1 MTWFDYKVVPAP
13 RRMKRAR
20 GVSDH
25 ADLFA
30 LTLTEAI
37 NEHARQGWEYVRAET
52 LSAETPGGWLRRGRL
67 EEETVLVFRR
77 ARETL
82 APRLERGEAP
92 MPAPAMPAPAM
103 PAPREPEGSA
113 IPQWVEPI
121 RPEAAPAR
129 PPAPPLPPLR
139 REPVVEDA
147 PAPQPRRPLMP
158 QPDPHPGPRLGPAE
172 RG

>member
-1 MTWFDYKVVPAP
+1 MAYFDYKVVPAP
-13 RRMKRAR
+13 RRMKRAK

-30 LTLTEAI
+30 LTLTDAI
-37 NEHARQGWEYVRAET
+37 NEHARQGWEYLRAET
-52 LSAETPGGWLRRGRL
+52 LSAETPGGWFRRGRL

-77 ARETL
+77 ERETL
-82 APRLERGEAP
+82 APRLERSEAP
-92 MPAPAMPAPAM
+92 APGMPL
-103 PAPREPEGSA
+103 PREPEAGG

-121 RPEAAPAR
+121 RPEAAPVRA
-129 PPAPPLPPLR
+129 PVPPLPPLR

-147 PAPQPRRPLMP
+147 PAPQPRRPVAP
-158 QPDPHPGPRLGPAE
+158 QPDPYPAGPRLGPAE

>member
-1 MTWFDYKVVPAP
+1 MAWFDYKVVPAP
-13 RRMKRAR
+13 RRMKRAK

-30 LTLTEAI
+30 LTLTDAI
-37 NEHARQGWEYVRAET
+37 NEHARQGWEYLRAET

-77 ARETL
+77 ERETL
-82 APRLERGEAP
+82 APRLERSGAASP
-92 MPAPAMPAPAM
+92 VAPAA
-103 PAPREPEGSA
+103 REPETAGG

-121 RPEAAPAR
+121 RSEAAPAR

-147 PAPQPRRPLMP
+147 PAPQPRRAAPPQPGTP

>member
-1 MTWFDYKVVPAP
+1 MAYFDYKVVPAP
-13 RRMKRAR
+13 RRMKRAK

-30 LTLTEAI
+30 LTLTDAI
-37 NEHARQGWEYVRAET
+37 NEHARQGWEYLRAET
-52 LSAETPGGWLRRGRL
+52 LSAETPGGWFRRGRL

-77 ARETL
+77 SRETL
-82 APRLERGEAP
+82 APRLDRGEA
-92 MPAPAMPAPAM
+92 PAPAMPAL
-103 PAPREPEGSA
+103 REPEAAG

-121 RPEAAPAR
+121 RPETAPAR
-129 PPAPPLPPLR
+129 PPVPPLPPLR

-147 PAPQPRRPLMP
+147 PEPRRAPPP
-158 QPDPHPGPRLGPAE
+158 QPDPHAGPRLGPAE